1 MSIMSSSTWRLFICF
16 FIFVFPVAGLIRYT
30 DYSVSWLPSMAVSVV
45 GGVLWLIFLAYLAW
59 QYVFRPLQLSNRAK
73 QLQQNGR
80 PVTAKVV
87 TVLPEASMAYASGGE
102 VRVTFRNLSDTEVT
116 VPFLQTQ
123 LQLMQSDLKEEQSF
137 TLYLNPELRVP
148 AFASPSLVAPKMV
161 EQSGFYLFIFAVLY
175 CLITAFVWFIVL
187 DHQLTMSLA
196 HPWIVT
202 PVMGFLL
209 LNWTSRF
216 FNYNE
221 TLVKPEVS
229 QLILV
234 GKSAQAEVIQV
245 KETGIERS
253 ESPEVKFTLRFTD
266 DEGQSHTLQIKQIV
280 KHTELYQMKGKLREI
295 IYLPDN
301 PKVVVFADQ
310 LGQARG

>member
-1 MSIMSSSTWRLFICF
+1 
-16 FIFVFPVAGLIRYT
+16 
-30 DYSVSWLPSMAVSVV
+30 
-45 GGVLWLIFLAYLAW
+45 
-59 QYVFRPLQLSNRAK
+59 
-73 QLQQNGR
+73 
-80 PVTAKVV
+80 
-87 TVLPEASMAYASGGE
+87 
-102 VRVTFRNLSDTEVT
+102 
-116 VPFLQTQ
+116 
-123 LQLMQSDLKEEQSF
+123 MQSDLKEGQSF
-137 TLYLNPELRVP
+137 TLYLNPELRAP
-148 AFASPSLVAPKMV
+148 AFASPSLVVPKMV